1 MKRSFLFLMGVI
13 SVAIISGC
21 AYFQKK
27 DEPPPL
33 PPIEEVKPPLT
44 MKGDYFNSF
53 PWSSLQSPKKD
64 GNDPETITVT
74 IKEGDTIESIAESM
88 MGSAGMASG
97 LSAYNKLSSSAVLS
111 PGDKVVIPNPIIGV
125 SSKIQVKSKGAKDFG
140 DPENFGVIFKKG
152 DQYRLRF
159 ETNVNGYLYV
169 FRKGAKGVNILY
181 PAALKKS
188 KRNQN
193 PDPLMRDSGRVI
205 GHDPIT
211 VPLGKNG
218 FVYDPKNAGD
228 MLYIFLSMRRINEL
242 EELKAKSPIRV
253 EDLEDVMRRVKEG
266 EIKSEPPIH
275 LLRITDPSE
284 ILGFTLNIDG

>member
-1 MKRSFLFLMGVI
+1 MKRSFLIMLGVFTI
-13 SVAIISGC
+13 GIMSGC

-74 IKEGDTIESIAESM
+74 VKEGETIESIAESM

-97 LSAYNKLSSSAVLS
+97 LAAYNKLSSTAILN
-111 PGDKVVIPNPIIGV
+111 PGDKIVIPNPIIGV
-125 SSKIQVKSKGAKDFG
+125 SSKISVKSKGAKEFG
-140 DPENFGVIFKKG
+140 DPENLGVVFKKG
-152 DQYRLRF
+152 DEYKLRF

-169 FRKGAKGVNILY
+169 FRKGAKGVAMLY

-193 PDPLMRDSGRVI
+193 PEPLMRDSGKAVA
-205 GHDPIT
+205 HDPVTI
-211 VPLGKNG
+211 PLGKNG

-228 MLYIFLSMRRINEL
+228 MLYVFLCMRKINEL
-242 EELKAKSPIRV
+242 EDLKTKSPIRV

-266 EIKSEPPIH
+266 EIKNEPPIH
-275 LLRITDPSE
+275 ILRITDPGE